1 MLRARQVQLVR
12 DILQATARGGGGAC
26 VKQMLMG
33 GGKTTVVSPLLCLML
48 GDGARLVLQVVPP
61 ALLEFSRGVMR
72 STFNSVITK
81 PVVTLDVDRNTL
93 VDARTVEKLRGAIAS
108 RGVVIATP
116 TTIKAVVLKYVEAC
130 EILSD
135 ARHKQIAPEAA
146 AAAASA
152 AAGLLVGTRALFFS
166 IPPALPPT
174 FSLPAPG
181 TRPPPPRLRLCTACG
196 AAAAAATFEACTPAP
211 PALVPAL
218 AAVTSAPMGLT
229 KPGQGGTT
237 RPAQSYEGPLRR
249 CLPARTQSG
258 TKGAN
263 GHA

>member
-1 MLRARQVQLVR
+1 MLRSRQVALVR
-12 DILQATARGGGGAC
+12 DILEATARGGGGAC

-135 ARHKQIAPEAA
+135 ARHKQ
-146 AAAASA
+146 
-152 AAGLLVGTRALFFS
+152 L
-166 IPPALPPT
+166 
-174 FSLPAPG
+174 SLIHISEP
-181 TRPPPPRLRLCTACG
+181 TRP
-196 AAAAAATFEACTPAP
+196 
-211 PALVPAL
+211 
-218 AAVTSAPMGLT
+218 
-229 KPGQGGTT
+229 
-237 RPAQSYEGPLRR
+237 Y
-249 CLPARTQSG
+249 
-258 TKGAN
+258 
-263 GHA
+263 